1 MSATTWSLLPVPA
14 GRMVRFDNFGP
25 QYRSIKNEVDRAI
38 CRVLASGRFI
48 LGNEVALF
56 EEEFASYIGTRY
68 AVGVASGTEAIAL
81 SLMALD
87 IGPGCEVITT
97 DMTAF
102 PTITGIL
109 QAGAN
114 PVLVDIC
121 PDSGLIDP
129 DAIERKITKRTAAI
143 VPVHLYGDSCDMDR
157 IGVIARKHR
166 LKIVEDCAQACGTT
180 FGPRRTGNLG
190 NCGAF
195 SFYPTKNLGA
205 YGDGG
210 AITTHDERLNQKLRS
225 LRNYGQKDRYHHERF
240 GLNSRLDEIQAAVLR
255 VKLKYLDKWNQKRRE
270 IADEYRRHLANAFC
284 LAENPR
290 TLHNYHLFVIKSPD
304 RDRLLAHLLAHHIQC
319 LIHYPIPVHRQ
330 PAFPFRKQGAFP
342 VSERFAKSILSLPIY
357 PELGGKDRQRIIKVI
372 HDFKN

>member
-1 MSATTWSLLPVPA
+1 
-14 GRMVRFDNFGP
+14 MVRFDNFGP
-25 QYRSIKNEVDRAI
+25 QYRSLKNEIDRAI
-38 CRVLASGRFI
+38 FRVLASGRFI
-48 LGNEVALF
+48 LGKELAFF

-109 QAGAN
+109 QAGAS

-121 PDSGLIDP
+121 SDSGLIDP
-129 DAIERKITKRTAAI
+129 EAIERKITKRTAAI
-143 VPVHLYGDSCDMDR
+143 LPVHLYGNSCDMDR
-157 IGVIARKHR
+157 IGILARKHR
-166 LKIVEDCAQACGTT
+166 LKIVEDCAQSCGTT
-180 FGPRRTGNLG
+180 YGPRQTGSLG

-210 AITTHDERLNQKLRS
+210 AITTDNERLNQKLRS

-240 GLNSRLDEIQAAVLR
+240 GLNSRLDEIQAALLR
-255 VKLKYLDKWNQKRRE
+255 VKLKYLDDWNRKRRE
-270 IADEYRRHLANAFC
+270 IAGYYRRHLLGTLC
-284 LAENPR
+284 LPENPK
-290 TLHNYHLFVIKSPD
+290 TLTNCHLFVVKSPD
-304 RDRLLAHLLAHHIQC
+304 RDRLLAHLLANDIQC

-330 PAFPFRKQGAFP
+330 SAFPFRKQGPFP
-342 VSERFAKSILSLPIY
+342 VSERFSKTILSLPIY
-357 PELGGKDRQRIIKVI
+357 PELGIKHLQRIIKVI
-372 HDFKN
+372 NDFKT